1 MRLMRMYFSI
11 VGYVHAEYGNIYIYI
26 RVGVFFISGQ
36 LIDWCIYSSSAVLL
50 RWEDK
55 MENVCVERTS
65 RVPLSAGEEG
75 LWYGRVLRSTSIR
88 GARTK
93 SIYQAV

>member
-1 MRLMRMYFSI
+1 MYTQNTVI
-11 VGYVHAEYGNIYIYI
+11 YIYIYI

-55 MENVCVERTS
+55 MENVCV
-65 RVPLSAGEEG
+65 VPLSAGEEG
-75 LWYGRVLRSTSIR
+75 IWYGRVLRSTSIR